1 MKMLL
6 FMTSMF
12 KNLFGVAESAKME
25 LEFKRRFSCYFFK
38 DKYYLHKNS
47 SEHELAFILN
57 VSEAYL
63 CNFMMINYQMNFFAM
78 CNKHRVE
85 YFQEAI
91 EKPCNFSIPIS
102 SLIKGSGF
110 GSFEEFKTALQ
121 GNQPFIR

>member
-1 MKMLL
+1 MKMVR

-12 KNLFGVAESAKME
+12 KNIFGVSESDKME
-25 LEFKRRFSCYFFK
+25 SEFKRRFSYYFFK

-47 SEHELAFILN
+47 SEHELASILN

-63 CNFMMINYQMNFFAM
+63 CNFMMVNYQMNFFAM
-78 CNKHRVE
+78 CNKHRIE
-85 YFQEAI
+85 HFKAAM

-110 GSFEEFKTALQ
+110 GSFEEFKAALQ
-121 GNQPFIR
+121 ANKFF